1 MYNPFLKTILIGIG
15 IGIVLFA
22 LPFILKVVLFVLL
35 FGALFRFVSRR
46 LFWSRYARV
55 ASVHNGYYSRGYG
68 RHEYGPRNRWHYPR
82 GYNRYENKSELHPAF
97 ADTIRNMSDE
107 EYDSFRQKLADDRSD
122 SDQKTTI
129 EIQ

>member
-1 MYNPFLKTILIGIG
+1 MYNLFVKTILIGIG

-22 LPFILKVVLFVLL
+22 FPFILKVVLFVLL
-35 FGALFRFVSRR
+35 FGALFRFVSHR
-46 LFWSRYARV
+46 LFWSRFARV

-68 RHEYGPRNRWHYPR
+68 PRNRWHYPH
-82 GYNRYENKSELHPAF
+82 GYKSELHPAF
-97 ADTIRNMSDE
+97 ADTIRSMSDE
-107 EYDSFRQKLADDRSD
+107 EYDSFRQKLADDRSG